1 MLPRR
6 SRSNR
11 EWGWETGPSSQ
22 KGENMAETQ
31 ARKDWTKENTTF
43 VGLKLNKRTDADILA
58 AIDGKAKQTEL
69 KRLIRQGM
77 KLEQPKQ

>member
-1 MLPRR
+1 MSEGKTTAKERYD
-6 SRSNR
+6 
-11 EWGWETGPSSQ
+11 
-22 KGENMAETQ
+22 
-31 ARKDWTKENTTF
+31 ARTA
-43 VGLKLNKRTDADILA
+43 VHVSLKLNKRTDADILA

>member
-1 MLPRR
+1 MRYVKTTAKER
-6 SRSNR
+6 YD
-11 EWGWETGPSSQ
+11 
-22 KGENMAETQ
+22 
-31 ARKDWTKENTTF
+31 ARTA
-43 VGLKLNKRTDADILA
+43 VHVSLKLNKRTDADILA

>member
-1 MLPRR
+1 
-6 SRSNR
+6 
-11 EWGWETGPSSQ
+11 
-22 KGENMAETQ
+22 MAETQ